1 MSLLLIFLSL
11 PTLIIGGTI
20 GSPNL
25 IVASFAM
32 YVMGMALGIGGL
44 FVREV
49 LGLGRNTNAVDMFD
63 RKMDK

>member
-44 FVREV
+44 FAREV
-49 LGLGRNTNAVDMFD
+49 LGIGKSRD
-63 RKMDK
+63 